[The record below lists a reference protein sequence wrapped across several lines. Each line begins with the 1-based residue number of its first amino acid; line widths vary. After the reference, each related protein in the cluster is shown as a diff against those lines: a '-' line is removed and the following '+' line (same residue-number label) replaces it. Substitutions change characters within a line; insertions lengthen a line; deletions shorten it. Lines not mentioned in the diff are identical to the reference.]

1 LWPSTYFAAL
11 PNLPRI
17 KTPMTPLLCAVTD
30 RHSLAERSQLSEYIA
45 LAVAAGI
52 DWIQI
57 REKDLS
63 ARELLAVAR
72 GAVKVA
78 AARENATRIIV
89 NDRLDVAIA
98 SGAGGV
104 HLGEASMPVAAVNPW
119 RREAVTLKK
128 LPREFLIGASCHSVE
143 AARAAERDGAD
154 YVIFGPV
161 FSTPSKEKLGAPQG
175 IKRLAEVSNSVKI
188 PVLAIGGITEENA
201 GECVKAG
208 ASGIAAIR
216 MFSGERDLAAL
227 VRRLKTL

>member
-1 LWPSTYFAAL
+1 
-11 PNLPRI
+11 
-17 KTPMTPLLCAVTD
+17 MTPLLCAVTD
-30 RHSLAERSQLSEYIA
+30 RHSLAEPSKLSEYIG

-57 REKDLS
+57 REKDMS
-63 ARELLAVAR
+63 ARELLALTR
-72 GAVKVA
+72 GAVNAA
-78 AARENATRIIV
+78 AARANGTRIIV

-104 HLGEASMPVAAVNPW
+104 HLGEASLPVAAVNAW
-119 RREAVTLKK
+119 RRENASLKK
-128 LPREFLIGASCHSVE
+128 LPREFLMGASCHSAE

-154 YVIFGPV
+154 YIVFGPV
-161 FSTPSKEKLGAPQG
+161 YFTPSKEKLGAPQG
-175 IKRLAEVSNSVKI
+175 IKRLAEVSITVKI

-227 VRRLKTL
+227 VARLRAL